1 MPQLDARLIGVELY
15 FDDLPAAERFYREKL
30 GLELS
35 RAEAGRYAQFGTN
48 APFLCLERKGGES
61 YPSRDKAVV
70 FLEVGNLQTAV
81 EALGRESMVQV
92 DGDAR
97 SNRPPWAVLHDPEGH
112 NVVLVEKDGASS
124 VKRYV

>member
-35 RAEAGRYAQFGTN
+35 RAEAGRYAQFGSN
-48 APFLCLERKGGES
+48 APFLCLERKGTES

-70 FLEVGNLQTAV
+70 FLEVRSLKTAV
-81 EALGRESMVQV
+81 QALGGESMVHV
-92 DGDAR
+92 AADLR
-97 SNRPPWAVLHDPEGH
+97 STRRPWAVLHDPEGH
-112 NVVLVEKDGASS
+112 NVVLVEKESG
-124 VKRYV
+124 KR